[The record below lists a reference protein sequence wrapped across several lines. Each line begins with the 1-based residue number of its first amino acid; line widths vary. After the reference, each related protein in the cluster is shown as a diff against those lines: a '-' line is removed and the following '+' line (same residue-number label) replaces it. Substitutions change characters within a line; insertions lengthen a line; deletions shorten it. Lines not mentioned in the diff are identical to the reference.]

1 MLKELDYELDISMRW
16 WNINHHQLFLDV
28 STYLESKQIEGIE
41 NWSCVH
47 ARIIYYLLTPN
58 SSTFNVRW
66 KKATK
71 TSVIKVDN
79 WCPPIRN
86 TVNNSAFAKTRFIIQ
101 IIRLRKCLT
110 SLLSS

>member
-28 STYLESKQIEGIE
+28 LYFASKQIAGIE
-41 NWSCVH
+41 HWSCVH
-47 ARIIYYLLTPN
+47 ARIIYYLLTP
-58 SSTFNVRW
+58 SLSTFNVGW

-71 TSVIKVDN
+71 TSVVKVDN
-79 WCPPIRN
+79 WFPPIRN
-86 TVNNSAFAKTRFIIQ
+86 TVNNSAFAKPSFIVQ
-101 IIRLRKCLT
+101 IIRLRKCLK